1 MPSRRTLSAI
11 RFGTG
16 LRPGDDGPSGA
27 QDLLDTLAGPDR
39 TADRFPQEPFAAR
52 ARAARAF
59 LLARRDARDGAAAQR
74 QFRRIRREMNTAIAR
89 QLRTELAR
97 GVAGDGLRE
106 RLAWFW
112 ADHFTTA
119 GSRGVMRGSIA
130 AYVDQAI
137 RPNVTGRFSELLQA
151 AVLHPVMVTYLDQ
164 DRSEGPNSRAVHRR
178 GQGGLNENLA
188 REVLELHT
196 MGGGYDQADVRQFA
210 ELLTGVGVA
219 PTGALVFRPN
229 AAEPGSETVLGRSYG
244 GAGRARMGDVRDA
257 LDHIAQRP
265 ETAAHVSRKIAAH
278 FVSDDPDAGMVAAMQ
293 AAYRATGGEL
303 MAVYR
308 AMLEHP
314 AAWAPD
320 LAKAKSPFHF
330 IVSALRALGTD
341 PDEIDRADP
350 ARVRRLVYNPMIIMG
365 QRWQGAPAPD
375 GWPDSVE
382 GWIRP
387 QTLAARIGWAMLAPS
402 EVNGDLPDPGDVLS
416 AALDDAAGPVLA
428 WSVARAETRAEGVG
442 LVLASPEFHRR

>member
-1 MPSRRTLSAI
+1 MNDFIHAPLTL
-11 RFGTG
+11 
-16 LRPGDDGPSGA
+16 
-27 QDLLDTLAGPDR
+27 
-39 TADRFPQEPFAAR
+39 
-52 ARAARAF
+52 
-59 LLARRDARDGAAAQR
+59 
-74 QFRRIRREMNTAIAR
+74 
-89 QLRTELAR
+89 
-97 GVAGDGLRE
+97 
-106 RLAWFW
+106 
-112 ADHFTTA
+112 
-119 GSRGVMRGSIA
+119 
-130 AYVDQAI
+130 
-137 RPNVTGRFSELLQA
+137 
-151 AVLHPVMVTYLDQ
+151 
-164 DRSEGPNSRAVHRR
+164 
-178 GQGGLNENLA
+178 
-188 REVLELHT
+188 
-196 MGGGYDQADVRQFA
+196 
-210 ELLTGVGVA
+210 
-219 PTGALVFRPN
+219 
-229 AAEPGSETVLGRSYG
+229 
-244 GAGRARMGDVRDA
+244 
-257 LDHIAQRP
+257 
-265 ETAAHVSRKIAAH
+265 RK
-278 FVSDDPDAGMVAAMQ
+278 
-293 AAYRATGGEL
+293 L
-303 MAVYR
+303 R

-428 WSVARAETRAEGVG
+428 WSVARAETRSEGVG